1 MIVAVDTNILVR
13 FLVADEPEQARRARE
28 LFSLNTILIP
38 TTVLLETEWVLRSAY
53 GFGREEIENAFIR
66 LCGLPQVVLDQPE
79 VVRTALTGYGAGL
92 DFADALHLTSSRRA
106 QSFATFDQDLRKRA
120 DRLPNTVPVVEP

>member
-79 VVRTALTGYGAGL
+79 VVRTALTGYCAGL

>member
-53 GFGREEIENAFIR
+53 I
-66 LCGLPQVVLDQPE
+66 
-79 VVRTALTGYGAGL
+79 
-92 DFADALHLTSSRRA
+92 
-106 QSFATFDQDLRKRA
+106 
-120 DRLPNTVPVVEP
+120 

>member
-13 FLVADEPEQARRARE
+13 LLLADEPEQARRARE

-38 TTVLLETEWVLRSAY
+38 VTVLLETEWVLRSAY
-53 GFGREEIENAFIR
+53 GLGREDIGKAFMD
-66 LCGLPQVVLDQPE
+66 LCGLPQVVLDLPE
-79 VVRTALTGYGAGL
+79 SVRTALAGYGAGL

-106 QSFATFDQDLRKRA
+106 QRFATFDQDLRKRA
-120 DRLPNTVPVVEP
+120 DRLPDAIPIVEP